1 MRSWALSL
9 AVLWALPGM
18 GQVSLYTSER
28 DGQPIYVFKN
38 KYIRSEIAHTRGRSP
53 LSYFDKIAG
62 VEQLRQLEPLDKN
75 HGKHYPHG
83 GVAECVPWTGGSP
96 YMGYL
101 WTQPWEMTARLYERR
116 AVLVG
121 EITFPTPTQ
130 SPANCAN

>member
-1 MRSWALSL
+1 MRWALSL
-9 AVLWALPGM
+9 ALLWALPGM
-18 GQVSLYTSER
+18 GQVSLPQQTR
-28 DGQPIYVFKN
+28 WATDICVRN

-101 WTQPWEMTARLYERR
+101 WTQPWEMTARTYERR
-116 AVLVG
+116 AVLVS
-121 EITFPTPTQ
+121 EILFPTPTQ